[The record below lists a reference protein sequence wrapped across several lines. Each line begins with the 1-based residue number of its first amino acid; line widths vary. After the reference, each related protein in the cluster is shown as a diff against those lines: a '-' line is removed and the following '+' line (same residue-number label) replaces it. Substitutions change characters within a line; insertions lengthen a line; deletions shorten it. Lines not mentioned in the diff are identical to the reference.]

1 MTKSTIKKS
10 LLTIG
15 IVLAFLIAAFIGV
28 FSIEPICEVSYAS
41 DTEFN
46 FYQGKYDNY
55 TDTDVFV
62 YNNISYFIEGYADNA
77 YLNHGNVT
85 YERCGAQSPYTYN
98 LNVSG
103 DNAITQIVPKELFM
117 NVGDYLYIGKEY
129 GFFINT
135 AQYYPAG
142 NMKSTVMVFDIETQ
156 NLDLDT
162 NAGIITVITQPL
174 FQKEYIYLS
183 SEASKYYFRFGEEID
198 YSQFANYT
206 ISAGGYVIQHGN
218 LHETSSDWEVNYDYT
233 VNKYYLKDISY
244 AMMVQNEQD
253 PNEGYGAAIYDPYD
267 DTGSYFTYYDYK
279 YEGTVR
285 RNGEFPVEETVDLSL
300 TAVQMGL
307 SIGKN
312 ILQAVPGVGMVLSAV
327 DMVID
332 MTSTIKTIGHFSVGV
347 DNYVNQEDVSINNG
361 TITATNYYTNRDD
374 QLEHYGSLMKTAS
387 VIVNT
392 SAEGESIWYKPG
404 DKATGYFQLG
414 HSALNGQHKN
424 YTRFNRQ
431 IALKVVKQDE
441 SIVAAEYSSYDYML
455 RTPEYKNIPIEVQ
468 KYAYLLE
475 KGTNYFSFAPQFT
488 SDYTL
493 TLHTGQDISINING
507 TDYTSMLNASN
518 GSQYLNYRFSGDET
532 YSIILKAIDEGCIAA
547 FNIEPNDSL
556 SDIDLEADDEY
567 LVKLSLNET
576 VLKTL
581 NLNTNSAVV
590 KNVFTLNNNT
600 FVSHAGLI
608 NYVENSHI
616 DLLFNAGTEYY
627 VVLSADVD
635 VIADLSLTDI
645 DTVSVSQ
652 TKSVDLSSGNYVY
665 LEFANT
671 EDDQWYVISV
681 SDVNNNAAS
690 AWFKVYT
697 ASGTE
702 VAGFNGGQ
710 GVYYFDAEANAYYVG
725 VKVSNSQNM
734 NIRIEYSDNSFEWEV
749 SKIENGTETFLFKDS
764 ITEYVVSALTPSE
777 YKLTLWIN
785 DSIKAPGY
793 FIASG
798 MEQQGYALDSETGIL
813 ILTEAFSIGT
823 NITVEGDYCFD
834 RIATYKYRL
843 TIKGRFIFTDF
854 ELTSV
859 EYDNKMEFLWTSQSG
874 IEKYNFRVDYTS
886 PIINRNFDVYVDSM
900 EDSFDLL
907 DELVNR
913 NAIGTATVTLHAI
926 IIGDEEYELDA
937 DETYIVKN
945 NKRISVTLNCMYSRY
960 EAKKPIFITYHYYY
974 IANALQLYNIRYDM
988 SYTRHIEN
996 DIDLSV
1002 YTSDNRNWTPIPTLD
1017 CNLYGHNYKITN
1029 LKYHIGTGTQSI
1041 SNIGLVGV
1049 NNNFISQIVIDSI
1062 NISSA
1067 EGQHSLPWVNVGGI
1081 AGVNNGI
1088 ITDCKVTGN
1097 IVVHRSCSNT
1107 GGIVGKNM
1115 VEIGIAACYFGDM
1128 NTVGR
1133 SVIDTNGDAGG
1144 IAGYNCGKLSNCHT
1158 VNADIKNYAIQDSRS
1173 TGGIVGYC
1181 PGGIIENCSVTN
1193 VNVLNRNPDTIT
1205 NLYPKMGLIVGHL
1218 DNGILTSVGATN
1230 SYGYYGG
1237 LTTATRIYCFNGNWP
1252 FYGKIDNSQIDNNV
1266 NVNGP

>member
-1 MTKSTIKKS
+1 MKKSTIKKS
-10 LLTIG
+10 LLIIG

-41 DTEFN
+41 DTEFD
-46 FYQGKYDNY
+46 FYKGKYENY

-62 YNNISYFIEGYADNA
+62 YNGLSYFIEGYADNA
-77 YLNHGNVT
+77 YLNYGNVT
-85 YERCGAQSPYTYN
+85 YERYGTQSPYTYN

-117 NVGDYLYIGKEY
+117 NIGDYLYIGKEY

-183 SEASKYYFRFGEEID
+183 SEASKYYFRSGDGID

-206 ISAGGYVIQHGN
+206 ISDGGYVIQHGK
-218 LHETSSDWEVNYDYT
+218 LHEAGVVWEVDYDYT
-233 VNKYYLKDISY
+233 VDTYYLKDISY

-253 PNEGYGAAIYDPYD
+253 PNEGYGAAIYDPYE

-312 ILQAVPGVGMVLSAV
+312 VLQAVPGVGTVLSAV

-332 MTSTIKTIGHFSVGV
+332 MASTLKTIGHFTVGV
-347 DNYVNQEDVSINNG
+347 DNYINQEDVSINNG
-361 TITATNYYTNRDD
+361 TITATNYFTNRDD

-455 RTPEYKNIPIEVQ
+455 RDPEYKNIPIETQQYV
-468 KYAYLLE
+468 YLLE
-475 KGTNYFSFAPQFT
+475 KGTNYFHFTPQFT

-493 TLHTGQDISINING
+493 TLQTGQDISINING

-518 GSQYLNYRFSGDET
+518 GSQNLNYRFSGGET
-532 YSIILKAIDEGCIAA
+532 YSIVLKAINEGCIAA
-547 FNIEPNDSL
+547 LSIEPNNDL
-556 SDIDLEADDEY
+556 SDIDLDADDEY

-576 VLKTL
+576 ALKTL
-581 NLNTNSAVV
+581 TLNANAAVI
-590 KNVFTLNNNT
+590 KNVYTLESNS
-600 FVSHAGLI
+600 FVRHDGLI
-608 NYVENSHI
+608 NYVENNHI
-616 DLLFNAGTEYY
+616 DLLFDANTEYY
-627 VVLSADVD
+627 AVLSADVD
-635 VIADLSLTDI
+635 VIADLSFTDI

-652 TKSVDLSSGNYVY
+652 AKSVDLSSGNYVY
-665 LEFANT
+665 LEFADIEN
-671 EDDQWYVISV
+671 DQWYVVSV
-681 SDVNNNAAS
+681 SGTNNIAAS

-697 ASGTE
+697 ASGAD
-702 VAGFNGGQ
+702 VNGFNGGQ
-710 GVYYFDAEANAYYVG
+710 GVYYFASEADKYYVG
-725 VKVSNSQNM
+725 VKVPDSQNM

-749 SKIENGTETFLFKDS
+749 SKIENDEETFLFKDS
-764 ITEYVVSALTPSE
+764 ITEYVVSALTPSA
-777 YKLTLWIN
+777 YRLTLWIN

-793 FIASG
+793 FIADG
-798 MEQQGYALDSETGIL
+798 IEQQGYALDPTTGIL
-813 ILTEAFSIGT
+813 TLTQAFSIGT
-823 NITVEGDYCFD
+823 DITVEGDYWKD
-834 RIATYKYRL
+834 QMATYKHRL
-843 TIKGRFIFTDF
+843 TIKGKYFFTDF
-854 ELTSV
+854 EVKTSV
-859 EYDNKMEFLWTSQSG
+859 NYVNKMEFSWIPQSG
-874 IEKYNFRVDYTS
+874 VEEYKFRIYYTAPS
-886 PIINRNFDVYVDSM
+886 INYYFDVYVDSA
-900 EDSFDLL
+900 EDSYDLL
-907 DELVNR
+907 AELAEH
-913 NAIGTATVTLHAI
+913 NAINTATVTLSAI
-926 IIGDEEYELDA
+926 INDDEEYALDE

-945 NKRISVTLNCMYSRY
+945 NKNISVTLNCMYSRHV
-960 EAKKPIFITYHYYY
+960 ARKPILITYHYYY

-988 SYTRHIEN
+988 SYARHIEN

-1002 YTSDNRNWTPIPTLD
+1002 YTSGNRNWTPIPSLE
-1017 CNLYGHNYKITN
+1017 CILIGYSKKITN
-1029 LKYHIGTGTQSI
+1029 LKYYIGVGTQTI
-1041 SNIGLVGV
+1041 SDIGLIGV
-1049 NNNFISQIVIDSI
+1049 NNSIISNLVVDSI

-1081 AGVNNGI
+1081 AGVNNGTI
-1088 ITDCKVTGN
+1088 LDSRVTGS
-1097 IVVHRSCSNT
+1097 IIVHRSCSNT
-1107 GGIVGKNM
+1107 GGITGKNTSDS
-1115 VEIGIAACYFGDM
+1115 ISGCYFGDPSA
-1128 NTVGR
+1128 VR

-1144 IAGYNCGKLSNCHT
+1144 IAGYNCGKITNCHT
-1158 VNADIKNYAIQDSRS
+1158 VNADIKNYAIQDARS

-1181 PGGIIENCSVTN
+1181 PGGTIKDCTVTN
-1193 VNVLNRNPDTIT
+1193 VNVQNRNPSTIDY
-1205 NLYPKMGLIVGHL
+1205 LYPKMGLIVGHL
-1218 DNGILTSVGATN
+1218 DNGILQSVGATN
-1230 SYGYYGG
+1230 SHGYYGG
-1237 LTTATRIYCFNGNWP
+1237 LAVANRIYCFNGDWP
-1252 FYGKIDNSQIDNNV
+1252 FYGKIDNSQIDNTV

>member
-1 MTKSTIKKS
+1 MTKSTIQKS

-46 FYQGKYDNY
+46 FYQGKYENY

-62 YNNISYFIEGYADNA
+62 YNGISYFIEGYADNA
-77 YLNHGNVT
+77 YLNYGNVT
-85 YERCGAQSPYTYN
+85 YERYGTQSPYTYN

-117 NVGDYLYIGKEY
+117 NAGNYLYIGKEY

-183 SEASKYYFRFGEEID
+183 SEASKYYFRFGDGID

-206 ISAGGYVIQHGN
+206 ISDGGFVIQHGN
-218 LHETSSDWEVNYDYT
+218 LHETAVVWEVNYDYT
-233 VNKYYLKDISY
+233 VDTYYLKDISY
-244 AMMVQNEQD
+244 AMMLQNEQD
-253 PNEGYGAAIYDPYD
+253 PNEGYGAAIYDPYE

-279 YEGTVR
+279 YEGTAR

-300 TAVQMGL
+300 TVVQMGL
-307 SIGKN
+307 SMGKN
-312 ILQAVPGVGMVLSAV
+312 ILEAVPGVGTVLSAV

-332 MTSTIKTIGHFSVGV
+332 MASTLKTIGHFTVGV
-347 DNYVNQEDVSINNG
+347 DNYINQEDVSINNG

-374 QLEHYGSLMKTAS
+374 QLEHYGSLMKSAS

-455 RTPEYKNIPIEVQ
+455 RDPEYKNIPIETQQYV
-468 KYAYLLE
+468 YLLE
-475 KGTNYFSFAPQFT
+475 KGTNYFHFTPQFT

-493 TLHTGQDISINING
+493 TLQTGQDISINING

-518 GSQYLNYRFSGDET
+518 GSQNLNYRFTGGET
-532 YSIILKAIDEGCIAA
+532 YSLIIKAIDEGCIAA
-547 FNIEPNDSL
+547 LNIEPNDSL
-556 SDIDLEADDEY
+556 SDIDLDADDEY
-567 LVKLSLNET
+567 LVKFSLNET

-590 KNVFTLNNNT
+590 KNVYTLENNA
-600 FVSHAGLI
+600 FVRHEGLI

-616 DLLFNAGTEYY
+616 DLLFDAETEYY

-635 VIADLSLTDI
+635 ATAALSLSDI
-645 DTVSVSQ
+645 DNVSISQ
-652 TKSVDLSSGNYVY
+652 TESVDLSSGNYVY
-665 LEFANT
+665 LEFADT
-671 EDDQWYVISV
+671 ENDKWYIVSV

-697 ASGTE
+697 ESGLD

-710 GVYYFDAEANAYYVG
+710 GVYYFTSEADKYYVG
-725 VKVSNSQNM
+725 VKVPDSQNM

-749 SKIENGTETFLFKDS
+749 SKIENGIETFLFKDA
-764 ITEYVVSALTPSE
+764 ITEYVVSALTPSA
-777 YKLTLWIN
+777 YRLTLWIN

-793 FIASG
+793 FIAGG
-798 MEQQGYALDSETGIL
+798 MEQQGYALDPTTGIL
-813 ILTEAFSIGT
+813 TLTQAFNIGT
-823 NITVEGDYCFD
+823 NITVEGDYWKD
-834 RIATYKYRL
+834 QMATYKYRL

-854 ELTSV
+854 EIKTSIN
-859 EYDNKMEFLWTSQSG
+859 YANKMEFSWTPQPL
-874 IEKYNFRVDYTS
+874 IEKYVFNLNYITPTINDEQ
-886 PIINRNFDVYVDSM
+886 PITVIAPADSY
-900 EDSFDLL
+900 DLL
-907 DELVNR
+907 AELAEY
-913 NAIGTATVTLHAI
+913 NAINTATVTLSAI
-926 IIGDEEYELDA
+926 IIDDEEYALDE

-945 NKRISVTLNCMYSRY
+945 NKNISVTLNCMYSRY

-1002 YTSDNRNWTPIPTLD
+1002 YTSGNRNWTPIPSLD
-1017 CNLYGHNYKITN
+1017 CNLYGGRNKITN
-1029 LKYHIGTGTQSI
+1029 LKYYIGTGTQTVSD
-1041 SNIGLVGV
+1041 IGLVGV
-1049 NNNFISQIVIDSI
+1049 NNSMIINVIIDAI

-1081 AGVNNGI
+1081 AGVNNGMI
-1088 ITDCKVTGN
+1088 VDCKVTGS
-1097 IVVHRSCSNT
+1097 IIVHRSCSNT
-1107 GGIVGKNM
+1107 GGIVGKNTSN
-1115 VEIGIAACYFGDM
+1115 GISGCDFGDQSAA
-1128 NTVGR
+1128 R

-1144 IAGYNCGKLSNCHT
+1144 IAGYNSGLVIGCNT

-1181 PGGIIENCSVTN
+1181 PGGTIKDCTVNN
-1193 VNVLNRNPDTIT
+1193 VNVLNRNPSTIDH
-1205 NLYPKMGLIVGHL
+1205 LYPKMGLIVGHL
-1218 DNGILTSVGATN
+1218 DNGILQSVGSTD
-1230 SYGYYGG
+1230 SYGYCGG
-1237 LTTATRIYCFNGNWP
+1237 LTPTTSIYCFNGDWP
-1252 FYGKIDNSQIDNNV
+1252 FYGKIDNSQIDNSL